1 MQLQLNAG
9 QGVELSEALE
19 AHIKQQLQSVER
31 RFGERL
37 TRIEVYLTDVN
48 GPKGG
53 ANKLCKL
60 EARPRGQGPV
70 VAESLHE
77 DAYAAVSGASRRLE
91 SVLSTHYGKLDN
103 RSAARNA
110 VPEPE
115 SEEEPEDDR

>member
-1 MQLQLNAG
+1 MQVQLNAG

-19 AHIKQQLQSVER
+19 GHIHQQLRSVER

-60 EARPRGQGPV
+60 EARPRGQGPM

-77 DAYAAVSGASRRLE
+77 DAYAAVSSASRRLE
-91 SVLSTHYGKLDN
+91 SVLSSHYGKLEKRPN
-103 RSAARNA
+103 GRNN
-110 VPEPE
+110 VPET
-115 SEEEPEDDR
+115 EEPEDEQ